1 MDAPLEGVFARDADR
16 FFERA
21 DDAVTDPIARVA
33 VRGEKMFARS
43 VAVAWRGEE
52 RHNPRE
58 AGTCLRQEKG
68 PLRPSTL
75 SICDAGTGTSS
86 MKMDPAAV
94 FCLSA
99 SENTSGKCLEAW
111 KTH

>member
-43 VAVAWRGEE
+43 VARCVGEK
-52 RHNPRE
+52 
-58 AGTCLRQEKG
+58 AGTTEKRV
-68 PLRPSTL
+68 LT
-75 SICDAGTGTSS
+75 
-86 MKMDPAAV
+86 
-94 FCLSA
+94 
-99 SENTSGKCLEAW
+99 
-111 KTH
+111 